1 MRFGFGVSISQDTGD
16 ALNEAI
22 RLALSGITRA
32 PDLVFGFA
40 SFHHGHATPR
50 IAGRLASLVSMSG
63 VSLGAISSGLVAGS
77 EEFESGAALVVW
89 AAWLDDAGVTALR
102 MVAHRTDQGMGIAG
116 ADIPEDARGVILL
129 ADPYSFP
136 AGQFAESLGTVPV
149 GGGMPGSLDNEPIL
163 FVNGQVFTNGAV
175 AAVLSGDVE
184 FRAVVSQGCEPVGT
198 QAVVTR
204 AAGRVIEEIGGVPA
218 VTFVERIIEGL
229 DESAQQQ
236 LRYGIQLGIAF
247 DEYAPEHGRGDFLIR
262 AVTGADRK
270 TQSILIADEVP
281 VGSTVQ
287 FHVRDSTRA
296 GIDLNDSIV
305 ELGSGGMLM
314 FTDRGRGKAFFGH
327 PHHDAALVEL
337 ARQPAALA
345 GMIGTAEIGPVAG
358 ASRMLGFGVVTVEL
372 SERI

>member
-1 MRFGFGVSISQDTGD
+1 MRFGSGVSISQDTGD

-22 RLALSGITRA
+22 RLAVSGITRA

-89 AAWLDDAGVTALR
+89 AAWLDDAGATALR

-116 ADIPEDARGVILL
+116 ANIPKDARGVILL

-136 AGQFAESLGTVPV
+136 AGQFAESLGIVPV
-149 GGGMPGSLDNEPIL
+149 AGGMPGSLDNEPFL

-175 AAVLSGDVE
+175 AAVLLGNVE

-198 QAVVTR
+198 PAVVTR

-247 DEYAPEHGRGDFLIR
+247 DEYAPAHGRGDFLIR
-262 AVTGADRK
+262 AVTGADRN

-281 VGSTVQ
+281 VGSTIQ

-314 FTDRGRGKAFFGH
+314 FTDRGRGEAFFGYA
-327 PHHDAALVEL
+327 HHDAALVDL
-337 ARQPAALA
+337 ACQPAALA

-372 SERI
+372 TEQL

>member
-1 MRFGFGVSISQDTGD
+1 MRFGSGVSISQDTGD

-40 SFHHGHATPR
+40 SFHHGHATPL

-77 EEFESGAALVVW
+77 EEFESGASLVVW
-89 AAWLDDAGVTALR
+89 AAWLDDARATALR
-102 MVAHRTDQGMGIAG
+102 MVAHRTGQGMGIAG

-136 AGQFAESLGTVPV
+136 AGQFAESLGIIPV
-149 GGGMPGSLDNEPIL
+149 AGGMPASLDDEPSL

-175 AAVLSGDVE
+175 AAVVSGNIE
-184 FRAVVSQGCEPVGT
+184 FRAVASQGCEPVGT
-198 QAVVTR
+198 PAVVTR

-229 DESAQQQ
+229 DESAQHQ

-247 DEYAPEHGRGDFLIR
+247 DEYASSYGRGDFLIR
-262 AVTGADRK
+262 TVTGADRR
-270 TQSILIADEVP
+270 TLSILIADEVP

-296 GIDLNDSIV
+296 GMDLNDVIV

-314 FTDRGRGKAFFGH
+314 FTDRGRGEAFFGH
-327 PHHDAALVEL
+327 AHHDAALVDL

-345 GMIGTAEIGPVAG
+345 GMIGTAQIGPVAG

-372 SERI
+372 SERL